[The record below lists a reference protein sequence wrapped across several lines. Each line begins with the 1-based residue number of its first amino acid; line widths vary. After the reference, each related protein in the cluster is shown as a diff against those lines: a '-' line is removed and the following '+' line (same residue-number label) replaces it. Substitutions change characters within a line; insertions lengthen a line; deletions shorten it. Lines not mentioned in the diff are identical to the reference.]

1 VITVPP
7 IRQDLNFENENE
19 NENDGH
25 RISDAVRIPEGEN
38 ATRRQKRN
46 AESMIRNCIVTNS
59 SRTDDVVIGLNLK
72 PLKIPSF
79 VDIMANAGNS
89 IPAICRNVNEKND
102 DNLVIRGESMLDQWN
117 RMRLMRKT
125 CSKKSEWD
133 EYVNLF
139 VDPLHDFVL
148 DMDVVKFWKLYK
160 DKFPNLFNFARLVCC
175 RPTSTGSVERLFSLL
190 GNMSCRNRN
199 RTKASTME
207 LLTIYK
213 EECNR
218 RSLAYPE
225 NLKIQRMRQKSV
237 KESKRKK
244 QPVGSLDPSNYM
256 TEGEAM
262 DIVMD
267 EDMSIERE
275 GEIMNIDD
283 DNDTN

>member
-1 VITVPP
+1 M
-7 IRQDLNFENENE
+7 IRQ
-19 NENDGH
+19 
-25 RISDAVRIPEGEN
+25 
-38 ATRRQKRN
+38 
-46 AESMIRNCIVTNS
+46 CIVTNS

-79 VDIMANAGNS
+79 IDIMANAGNS
-89 IPAICRNVNEKND
+89 IPAICRHVNVENED
-102 DNLVIRGESMLDQWN
+102 DSVRHGGSMLGNWHT
-117 RMRLMRKT
+117 MKSSRKNLN
-125 CSKKSEWD
+125 KKSEWD

-139 VDPLHDFVL
+139 VDPSHDFVL

-160 DKFPNLFNFARLVCC
+160 NKFPNLFNYARLVCC
-175 RPTSTGSVERLFSLL
+175 RPTSTGPVERFLSLL

-218 RSLAYPE
+218 RSLQYPE
-225 NLKIQRMRQKSV
+225 KLKIQRMRQKSV
-237 KESKRKK
+237 KESKSKK
-244 QPVGSLDPSNYM
+244 QPVGSLDPSSYM
-256 TEGEAM
+256 SEGEAM

-275 GEIMNIDD
+275 GEIMNIDVE
-283 DNDTN
+283 NDTN